1 MSYRSTIAAFVCL
14 LLAATSSFA
23 QDPKDDA
30 GKLFRQF
37 VEDKARELSLK
48 DTQERDLRE
57 LVGMILKVRIC
68 SVLELEEEKCIAL
81 MARVGGALDKLHGLK
96 WERGAI
102 KYYLKGLRDPKLEPS
117 QEDLLQRY
125 LRAKNLDFEI
135 EGLSQKVASMS
146 EGILTLEQQIGLY
159 LFLDDFSN
167 EMNRLVRKA
176 QRVADMNRA
185 LKEEPKPSGDNHHKP
200 EKAPSK

>member
-1 MSYRSTIAAFVCL
+1 MTHRSTIAAFVCL
-14 LLAATSSFA
+14 LLAATSSFG
-23 QDPKDDA
+23 QDPNDDA

-37 VEDKARELSLK
+37 VDDKARELSLK
-48 DTQERDLRE
+48 DTQEHDLRE
-57 LVGMILKVRIC
+57 LVGMILKVRVC
-68 SVLELEEEKCIAL
+68 SVLQLEEEKCIAL
-81 MARVGGALDKLHGLK
+81 MARVGESLDKLHDLK

-102 KYYLKGLRDPKLEPS
+102 KYYLRGFRDPKLKPS

-135 EGLSQKVASMS
+135 EGRSQRIASMS

-167 EMNRLVRKA
+167 EMNRLVRKS
-176 QRVADMNRA
+176 QRVAEMNRT

-200 EKAPSK
+200 EKTPSK